1 MQDTSHL
8 RGVLLPNPG
17 NEEPVDNLSF
27 CLWMKE
33 EAAVQQLLKDLLSME
48 FPLWCSGLRIW
59 HCCSCGVGCR
69 CSLDLIPGLETS
81 ICCWC
86 SQRRKK
92 KTFPEQSI
100 HLFLTPISSQLGK
113 VVSLTVCHLLYL
125 MSHLPRLLPFFY
137 CSCFPGVVI
146 PYKVSDFAS
155 RLFFSREPR
164 IKQVRMMANLAMGE
178 FPYF

>member
-1 MQDTSHL
+1 MQLGFD
-8 RGVLLPNPG
+8 PWPG
-17 NEEPVDNLSF
+17 NFHMLLVQPKKEKEDLSRA
-27 CLWMKE
+27 K
-33 EAAVQQLLKDLLSME
+33 
-48 FPLWCSGLRIW
+48 
-59 HCCSCGVGCR
+59 H
-69 CSLDLIPGLETS
+69 SLVPDTN
-81 ICCWC
+81 
-86 SQRRKK
+86 K
-92 KTFPEQSI
+92 QS
-100 HLFLTPISSQLGK
+100 GK

-164 IKQVRMMANLAMGE
+164 IKQVRMMANLTMGE